1 MIPFAIFVPGCVVLT
16 VRGRS
21 LLRRLDFSETLFVQ
35 VLISILCTSFL
46 ALILAEIGR
55 FTLVNCLAALLLTCI
70 VMGWIG
76 LKQRKADAE
85 NGTEEKK
92 PPLWPRPL
100 FSVQSILLLLIIV
113 VAAWLYFR
121 PAEEF
126 LVSTDAGVYVLS
138 GINLAE
144 TGELIA
150 YDPLLA
156 NFTPSLAAEL
166 LYAGPAPLMDWRRFW
181 GIFYVWQWGLSA
193 VSFGFLH
200 LHRIWIALFVLVF
213 GRVGALYVAP
223 SFGLLSTSGVY
234 FLCQRIFRSEE
245 KPNRGAWIGLL
256 GTSFLALNF
265 VQIWNVR
272 HPLSEGLTQY
282 LVVAGFYLLAIWIR
296 FPSTLLSAACGLC
309 FSALFLTRFDT
320 LPIVAFVY
328 LLLAFR
334 KPAMHPISDPDREK
348 TGLLRSP
355 TGELLISLST
365 GMAFAT
371 MHNLLYAREYMS
383 DLIYGVFFK
392 PALVRFLA
400 AAGLASIAFALWL
413 ICRPT
418 IPRKW
423 RDTVLQ
429 HPWRVARIALTASAV
444 CSLASILFW
453 PLIFPSI

>member
-1 MIPFAIFVPGCVVLT
+1 
-16 VRGRS
+16 
-21 LLRRLDFSETLFVQ
+21 
-35 VLISILCTSFL
+35 
-46 ALILAEIGR
+46 
-55 FTLVNCLAALLLTCI
+55 
-70 VMGWIG
+70 
-76 LKQRKADAE
+76 
-85 NGTEEKK
+85 
-92 PPLWPRPL
+92 
-100 FSVQSILLLLIIV
+100 
-113 VAAWLYFR
+113 
-121 PAEEF
+121 
-126 LVSTDAGVYVLS
+126 VYVLS

-156 NFTPSLAAEL
+156 DFTPSLAAEL

-200 LHRIWIALFVLVF
+200 LHRIWIALFALVF

-282 LVVAGFYLLAIWIR
+282 LVVAGFYLVALWIR

-320 LPIVAFVY
+320 LPIVMFVY

-334 KPAMHPISDPDREK
+334 NPGMHPAPDTPREESK
-348 TGLLRSP
+348 LLRSP
-355 TGELLISLST
+355 TGELLILLST

-371 MHNLLYAREYMS
+371 MHNLLYAREYVS
-383 DLIYGVFFK
+383 NLIYGVFFK
-392 PALVRFLA
+392 PAMVRLLA
-400 AAGLASIAFALWL
+400 TAGLASIALALWL

-423 RDTVLQ
+423 RDIVRQ
-429 HPWRVARIALTASAV
+429 HPWRFARISLTASAV
-444 CSLASILFW
+444 CSLAAIFFW
-453 PLIFPSI
+453 PLIFPSIAAYGDPHWSLLYWTPLGLGLAALGLGLFAVRGKEKPALPFAAASMMCFVIYAVNPLVNAVQPWASRRLVSVVLPALAIFNSCPGRIVHPCGLALPASSRVSRLPGPLGEPGKPLRRGCAGASGSQ